1 MLHIYEQGGISL
13 EQLLLLIEILIIN
26 LVLSGD
32 NALVIAM
39 ASKDL
44 PPRQRRR
51 AVWWGAL
58 GAIVLRCALTWA
70 ALILL
75 KIPFIQAAGG
85 LMLAGI
91 AFKLLMPHA
100 EASNAREAAT
110 LWKAVQVILVA
121 DFVMSLD
128 NVLAIAALA
137 KGDVAVLVI
146 GISLSIP
153 IVIWGSNLISA
164 LLRKLPLLIYAGAG
178 ILAYTAGEMLMHDPK
193 MGGLVASLL
202 PSLAKIVPLILAV
215 LVMMFGWI
223 KKYNIGRR

>member
-1 MLHIYEQGGISL
+1 M
-13 EQLLLLIEILIIN
+13 EQLLLLLEILIIN

-44 PPRQRRR
+44 PAKQRKR

-58 GAIVLRCALTWA
+58 GAIILRCALTWA
-70 ALILL
+70 AAILL
-75 KIPFIQAAGG
+75 QIPFVQAAGG

-91 AFKLLMPHA
+91 AFKLLVPH
-100 EASNAREAAT
+100 EEVTNQRDAAT
-110 LWKAVQVILVA
+110 LWKAIQVILLA

-137 KGDVAVLVI
+137 NGDVAILVI
-146 GISLSIP
+146 GIAISIP
-153 IVIWGSNLISA
+153 IVVWGSNLIA
-164 LLRKLPLLIYAGAG
+164 GLLHKLPILTYAGAG

-193 MGGLVASLL
+193 LGGLLAAILPSVAGLL
-202 PSLAKIVPLILAV
+202 PYLLAV
-215 LVMMFGWI
+215 FVIMFGWLR
-223 KKYNIGRR
+223 KYNAERR